1 MALEGVGDLLTAL
14 VEVEESSIALVEVEE
29 SSIALVEVGVQ
40 GVVKRILA
48 VAGAGAGEEF
58 RFEKV

>member
-1 MALEGVGDLLTAL
+1 MALEGVGDLLT
-14 VEVEESSIALVEVEE
+14 ALVEVEE